1 MPEIENRENGAATEN
16 ETATEAKAE
25 STTESPANGGSSNL
39 SRGVKTALIATAV
52 GTAVA
57 AATRA
62 HSGSSPTGGGGE
74 GAGSGAAG
82 GVKERFDRAS
92 KRGEPFFTAAWDAG
106 KDSFE
111 PLTRHGARQAGRFL
125 AQRSPDFVRE
135 TIIPPFVEGLT
146 EDQDSSS

>member
-1 MPEIENRENGAATEN
+1 MPENEKRENG
-16 ETATEAKAE
+16 TATEEGTATQ
-25 STTESPANGGSSNL
+25 TTAASPTNGGSSNV

-62 HSGSSPTGGGGE
+62 RSGSSPTGGGE
-74 GAGSGAAG
+74 APESETAGS
-82 GVKERFDRAS
+82 VKDRFDRAS
-92 KRGEPFFTAAWDAG
+92 KRGEPFITAAWDAG

-146 EDQDSSS
+146 EDQGSSSA